1 MAIFAETAF
10 IVLVF
15 SSFVVLGPC
24 LAVIYYFVPHGWVI
38 VAALFVWAL
47 FLDQAPYNGKG
58 RILPFLR
65 FNWYAHH
72 RQSLRTQAPAGSGIL
87 AYKGYFSHKLRQ
99 DAPLNPSDK
108 HLFVCHPHGIIA
120 FSTWLVFAG
129 DAIHF
134 LRNNPQL
141 QLSIVTVK
149 FNFLVPI
156 WRDLLLSLGFLDASY
171 KSIRAIFDQQRSAVL
186 VVGGSQE
193 ALEAHPN
200 TNRLVLNKRKGF
212 IKLALESG
220 VKVVPVYHFGETNM
234 FTQVANPRGS
244 MLRSFQEFLLRRLTF
259 STPLLTS
266 GVIPMSTPI
275 LTVIGAPL
283 SFPKIASP
291 SVED

>member
-1 MAIFAETAF
+1 
-10 IVLVF
+10 
-15 SSFVVLGPC
+15 
-24 LAVIYYFVPHGWVI
+24 
-38 VAALFVWAL
+38 
-47 FLDQAPYNGKG
+47 
-58 RILPFLR
+58 
-65 FNWYAHH
+65 
-72 RQSLRTQAPAGSGIL
+72 
-87 AYKGYFSHKLRQ
+87 
-99 DAPLNPSDK
+99 
-108 HLFVCHPHGIIA
+108 
-120 FSTWLVFAG
+120 
-129 DAIHF
+129 
-134 LRNNPQL
+134 
-141 QLSIVTVK
+141 
-149 FNFLVPI
+149 
-156 WRDLLLSLGFLDASY
+156 DASY

-291 SVED
+291 SVEDIETYHAKYKAALQALFDKHKHDFYTPDQLKNGADLRIVA